1 LEGAAA
7 ADFPGTAAL
16 SCAGATCTQLT
27 TGLTTDFTAG
37 CARSL
42 TAPRSSPG
50 DKDDEERSRGTEV
63 LTEQIRMQRSN
74 GTTSTAIS
82 VAAGELE
89 DVRTL
94 NYDDM
99 ADRSSTTVVDGVTYS
114 LETSV
119 VANSPQKNMK
129 TVHTTV
135 VWTEPAGAK
144 SYTLHSIYTDVT
156 H

>member
-1 LEGAAA
+1 MNRRAAPPRRVARNQRGTTVIECVTAIVLFAIAAA
-7 ADFPGTAAL
+7 AI
-16 SCAGATCTQLT
+16 
-27 TGLTTDFTAG
+27 
-37 CARSL
+37 
-42 TAPRSSPG
+42 G
-50 DKDDEERSRGTEV
+50 DL

-114 LETSV
+114 LETSI

>member
-1 LEGAAA
+1 MKRCATPSRRVARNERGTTLVECVAAIVLFAIAAA
-7 ADFPGTAAL
+7 AI
-16 SCAGATCTQLT
+16 
-27 TGLTTDFTAG
+27 
-37 CARSL
+37 
-42 TAPRSSPG
+42 G
-50 DKDDEERSRGTEV
+50 DL
-63 LTEQIRMQRSN
+63 LTEQIQMQRSN

-94 NYDDM
+94 NYGDM
-99 ADRSSTTVVDGVTYS
+99 ANRSSTTVVDGVTYN

-135 VWTEPAGAK
+135 VWTEPTGAK
-144 SYTLHSIYTDVT
+144 SYTLHAIYTDVT

>member
-1 LEGAAA
+1 MNRCAEPPRRVAHNQRGTTLIECVAAIVLFAIAAA
-7 ADFPGTAAL
+7 AI
-16 SCAGATCTQLT
+16 
-27 TGLTTDFTAG
+27 
-37 CARSL
+37 
-42 TAPRSSPG
+42 G
-50 DKDDEERSRGTEV
+50 D
-63 LTEQIRMQRSN
+63 LLAEQIQMQRSN
-74 GTTSTAIS
+74 GTTTTAIS
-82 VAAGELE
+82 VAAAELE

-99 ADRSSTTVVDGVTYS
+99 ANRSSTTVVDGVTYN

-119 VANSPQKNMK
+119 VANSPQQNMK

-135 VWTEPAGAK
+135 VWTEPTGAK

>member
-1 LEGAAA
+1 MNRSAERPRRVARNQRGTTLIECVVAIVLFAIAAA
-7 ADFPGTAAL
+7 AI
-16 SCAGATCTQLT
+16 
-27 TGLTTDFTAG
+27 
-37 CARSL
+37 
-42 TAPRSSPG
+42 G
-50 DKDDEERSRGTEV
+50 DL

-94 NYDDM
+94 NYADM
-99 ADRSSTTVVDGVTYS
+99 ANRSSTTVVDGVTYN

-119 VANSPQKNMK
+119 AANAPQQNMK

-135 VWTEPAGAK
+135 VWTEPTGAK